1 MFHHW
6 DNFLINRAALAG
18 DDIYG
23 GCIDSKSDLSKFYFP
38 LITLFH
44 DNSSNTVT
52 SNPTRICMC
61 FKSIPLCDTTEHQVY
76 AFPGQTFEIEAVA
89 VGQRMGIVP
98 TTVNVLETPNEGSL
112 SAGQDVQSVGRQCTI
127 LQFTVNTLRLDY
139 KLKLRLQDADIF
151 ESTVNQLLKK
161 KLPPKFHILFQQLN
175 IMITLEPCLLGYEV
189 SRSLKKCL
197 CSSIIDSHS
206 GVSCNL
212 EIDSIMRDKHH
223 WLYATSNI
231 SNSNHLIQ
239 YNGQKQS
246 SLFMTTTP
254 VTIAEMILTQSTST

>member
-1 MFHHW
+1 MYDRSWIACTNICNLYFDRNIAIRKGGAIFIEDSDYIKIYIKATKFHHSIVSLLGKLVLH
-6 DNFLINRAALAG
+6 FSSNRAALAG

-23 GCIDSKSDLSKFYFP
+23 GRIDSDADLSKFYFP

-189 SRSLKKCL
+189 SRSL
-197 CSSIIDSHS
+197 
-206 GVSCNL
+206 
-212 EIDSIMRDKHH
+212 
-223 WLYATSNI
+223 
-231 SNSNHLIQ
+231 
-239 YNGQKQS
+239 
-246 SLFMTTTP
+246 
-254 VTIAEMILTQSTST
+254 